1 MHGLM
6 VLLAMAIALMLRGS
20 LVWRRTPLT
29 WTTAL
34 WCFVCPPLLLLMTAL
49 AIVWMG
55 YQGEMLGW
63 AASLG
68 SYLLAWAFLGW
79 AVWGLGQRWQEI
91 GSLDQQIQALQPT
104 ELQGQTIHLL
114 ETAFPY
120 SAQVGFWRSRLIVSQ
135 GLIDRLNPE
144 QLQAVLAH
152 EAAHH
157 HYRDGLCFFCLGWL
171 RQMTAWLPHSER
183 LWQELL
189 LLREMRADQKATEKA
204 DALALAEALLLVT
217 QASQQQPFHPVLETG
232 AVPFYQ
238 HQQRFQV
245 RIENLLQPVSTTPAF
260 PNSYQPWLL
269 LGIILILAPLAFI
282 PFHFS

>member
-6 VLLAMAIALMLRGS
+6 VILALGIALTLRAS
-20 LVWRRTPLT
+20 LAWRRTPLT
-29 WTTAL
+29 WTMAL
-34 WCFVCPPLLLLMTAL
+34 LYFVCPPLLLLMTAL

-63 AASLG
+63 SATLG
-68 SYLLAWAFLGW
+68 SYLLAWAFLSW
-79 AVWGLGQRWQEI
+79 AVWSLGQRWQEI
-91 GSLDQQIQALQPT
+91 CRLGQQLQDLHRT
-104 ELQGQTIHLL
+104 ELQDQTIHLL

-120 SAQVGFWRSRLIVSQ
+120 SAQVGFWRSCLIVSQ
-135 GLIDRLNPE
+135 GLVELLTPE

-157 HYRDGLCFFCLGWL
+157 YYRDGLCFFGLGWL

-189 LLREMRADQKATEKA
+189 LLREMRADQKATEKT

-217 QASQQQPFHPVLETG
+217 QASQQQPFHPVLEMG

-245 RIENLLQPVSTTPAF
+245 RIENLLQPAPSHPGFLHA
-260 PNSYQPWLL
+260 YQPWLL
-269 LGIILILAPLAFI
+269 LGIILILAPLTLI

>member
-6 VLLAMAIALMLRGS
+6 VILALAIALALRSG
-20 LVWRRTPLT
+20 LAWRRRPLT
-29 WTTAL
+29 WTMAL
-34 WCFVCPPLLLLMTAL
+34 LCFVCPPLLLLMTAL

-63 AASLG
+63 SASLG

-79 AVWGLGQRWQEI
+79 ATWGLGQRWQEI
-91 GSLDQQIQALQPT
+91 QGLAQQIQHLPRIQ
-104 ELQGQTIHLL
+104 LHGQTVHLL
-114 ETAFPY
+114 DTSFPY
-120 SAQVGFWRSRLIVSQ
+120 SAQVGFRQSCLVISR
-135 GLIDRLNPE
+135 GLMDLLNPE

-157 HYRDGLCFFCLGWL
+157 YYRDGLCFFGLGWL
-171 RQMTAWLPHSER
+171 RQISAWLPHSER

-189 LLREMRADQKATEKA
+189 LLREIRADYRATEKN

-217 QASQQQPFHPVLETG
+217 QASQEQPFQPVFSS

-245 RIENLLQPVSTTPAF
+245 RMETLLQPDGMNVRYLAA
-260 PNSYQPWLL
+260 YQPWLL
-269 LGIILILAPLAFI
+269 WGGILLLAPLTLI
-282 PFHFS
+282 PFHFR